1 MAIFEMTQDNL
12 TALSETSFD
21 IEGIYERRDLQRHLK
36 KNIAVLAPDLMVISE
51 EYGDWI
57 DSLRRVDLL
66 CLDRVGNLVVVE
78 IKRTNDGGHMELQAI
93 RYAAMLSTMTFKQ
106 LVEAHIAYLSAE
118 GRPTDT
124 AEAEILAFLHLEE
137 PDEEAFG
144 NEVRI
149 ILASPN
155 FSKEIT
161 MAVLWLNDHDL
172 DIRCIKLKPYR
183 LENKLLLDVQQIIP
197 LPEAADFQTQIRAKE
212 SAERVQKAER
222 YDIRYHF
229 WEELLTYAKTKTQLH
244 ASRRPG
250 KYHWIGGSTGKAGIS
265 LNYIIRSDDAQVE
278 LYIDGPDEEINIA
291 RFRYFE
297 SHAEEINAQ
306 FGGGLIWEDLPGK
319 RASRVKFELQGG
331 WKSDRTEWKIMQH
344 NMVEAM
350 MRLESVFRPL
360 INTMNID

>member
-21 IEGIYERRDLQRHLK
+21 IEGIYERKDLQRHLK
-36 KNIAVLAPDLMVISE
+36 NNIAVLAPDLMVISE

-57 DSLRRVDLL
+57 DSLRRIDLL

-106 LVEAHIAYLSAE
+106 LVDAHIAYLIKE
-118 GRPTDT
+118 LRPTET
-124 AEAEILAFLHLEE
+124 AEAEICAFLHLEE
-137 PDEEAFG
+137 SDEDTFG

-149 ILASPN
+149 ILASPS

-183 LENKLLLDVQQIIP
+183 LEDKILLDVQQIIP

-212 SAERVQKAER
+212 SAERVQKVER

-229 WEELLTYAKTKTQLH
+229 WEGLLTYAKSKTQLH
-244 ASRRPG
+244 ATRRPG

-265 LNYIIRSDDAQVE
+265 LNYVIRRDDAQVE
-278 LYIDGPDEEINIA
+278 LYIDSPDEEINSS
-291 RFRYFE
+291 RFKYLE
-297 SHAEEINAQ
+297 NNADAISTE
-306 FGGGLIWEDLPGK
+306 FGEGLIWEDLPGR
-319 RASRVKFELQGG
+319 RARRVKFELQGG
-331 WKSDRTEWKIMQH
+331 WKADRSEWKNMQH
-344 NMVEAM
+344 NMVDAM
-350 MRLESVFRPL
+350 VRLENSFRPF
-360 INTMNID
+360 INSVNM